1 MNPTQ
6 GSTSGA
12 QRKRDSVSYS
22 QVAMF
27 MRCPKQWEHRYV
39 LNIKRPPPGVDAAIG
54 IATHKSAE
62 MNLSAKMQGGALTA
76 EDAAQAARDEL
87 GKVWEGDA
95 ARDIDP
101 VRLETEDKLR
111 GERIVK
117 GEAIDLTVKLARVH
131 HSLVAPKIHNP
142 IAVEMPFR
150 FAVADLP
157 KDVIGYI
164 DVVEQFGKDNEQ
176 RAVRDLKTRSRKPAE
191 GAEHSDLQLS
201 VYGLSILAAEGKIP
215 EVFIIDTLVKR
226 AKGDPEPFST
236 PTTRTREQLQITLDR
251 LRLTVAAMDSGLYP
265 PTTPDNWCC
274 SEAWCGYWEVC
285 PFGKRQSS
293 QAR

>member
-1 MNPTQ
+1 MNPSQSNT
-6 GSTSGA
+6 GTA
-12 QRKRDSVSYS
+12 QRKRESVSYS

-39 LNIKRPPPGVDAAIG
+39 MGLKRPPPGVDAAIG

-62 MNLSAKMQGGALTA
+62 MNLAAKMQGQPLAP
-76 EDAAQAARDEL
+76 EDAVQAARDEL
-87 GKVWEGDA
+87 SRVWEGDA

-101 VRLETEDKLR
+101 VRLEAEDKLR
-111 GERIVK
+111 GVSIVQ
-117 GEAIDLTVKLARVH
+117 GEAVDLTVKLARVH
-131 HSLVAPKIHNP
+131 HAKVAPAIRNP
-142 IAVEMPFR
+142 IAVEQPFR

-164 DVVEQFGKDNEQ
+164 DVVESIGEKG
-176 RAVRDLKTRSRKPAE
+176 RAIRDLKTRSRKPSE

-201 VYGLSILAAEGKIP
+201 VYGLSVLAAEGTIP
-215 EVFIIDTLVKR
+215 EVFVIDTLVKR
-226 AKGDPEPFST
+226 AKGDPDVFST
-236 PTTRTREQLQITLDR
+236 PTKRTREQLQITLDR

-274 SEAWCGYWEVC
+274 SESWCGYWDVC

-293 QAR
+293 AAR